1 MNLQAR
7 IGVVAVGALVLTAAL
22 CVDESKAKPTA
33 QKIEVVASQFSFSP
47 SEITI
52 KKGEPVTIAMTS
64 TDVTHGLV
72 ISELGVKTD
81 IKKGKEEDVNVTPQT
96 VGTFQGRCAHFC
108 GKGHG
113 SMIFTVHV
121 VE

>member
-1 MNLQAR
+1 MNLQAT
-7 IGVVAVGALVLTAAL
+7 IGVIVVGLMLTAAL

-33 QKIEVVASQFSFSP
+33 QKIEVVARQFSFSP

-81 IKKGKEEDVNVTPQT
+81 IKKGKEEDVNVTAQT